1 MVTFSRDKKKGRTR
15 RILFSFLGTLFF
27 VLILFPLLFNSVA
40 IHSGLFFWRTGT
52 RLGDFISS
60 SLVFFQ
66 RNESLR
72 LENQS
77 LKEEIEALRMQ
88 NQSSVDVDQIPLDE
102 ETKMLLPVIA
112 KPFKT
117 GSDTIILEHENTPE
131 IQKYIGMVV
140 TTKEGIP
147 VGVVEKTT
155 TRLVYVKLFSFSGN
169 RIVLRETKENI
180 DFELV
185 GRSSGNFHFEANQ
198 DVPVSVGGF
207 LYLPGF
213 DTFPVAQIAK
223 VVSRQHDP
231 EKIYLAT
238 LVINYNNLN
247 SLVLTEKTYGFSD

>member
-15 RILFSFLGTLFF
+15 RIVLSFFGTLFF

-40 IHSGLFFWRTGT
+40 INSGFFFWRTGT

-77 LKEEIEALRMQ
+77 LKEEIEALRIQ
-88 NQSSVDVDQIPLDE
+88 NQAGEDLNQISASE
-102 ETKMLLPVIA
+102 EAHALLPVIA

-117 GSDTIILEHENTPE
+117 GSDTIILEHENIPDIT
-131 IQKYIGMVV
+131 KYIGMVA
-140 TTKEGIP
+140 TTEEGVP
-147 VGVVEKTT
+147 VGVVERITA
-155 TRLVYVKLFSFSGN
+155 RLVYVKLFSFSGN
-169 RIVLRETKENI
+169 RVVLRETKENI

-213 DTFPVAQIAK
+213 STFPVAQIAK

-238 LVINYNNLN
+238 LVINYNNLT
-247 SLVLTEKTYGFSD
+247 SLLLTEKTYGLSN

>member
-15 RILFSFLGTLFF
+15 RILFSLFGTLFF
-27 VLILFPLLFNSVA
+27 VFILFPLLFNKVA
-40 IHSGLFFWRTGT
+40 INSGFFFWRAGT
-52 RLGDFISS
+52 RLGNFVSS
-60 SLVFFQ
+60 ALVFFK

-77 LKEEIEALRMQ
+77 LKEEIEALRIYNAS
-88 NQSSVDVDQIPLDE
+88 NQDE
-102 ETKMLLPVIA
+102 VKILPTEEAQMLLPIIA

-117 GSDTIILEHENTPE
+117 GSDTIILEHEKNPE
-131 IQKYIGMVV
+131 IAKYIGMVV

-147 VGVVEKTT
+147 VGVVEKST

-169 RIVLRETKENI
+169 KVVLREAKENI
-180 DFELV
+180 DFELT

-198 DVPVSVGGF
+198 EVPVSVGSF
-207 LYLPGF
+207 LYLSGF
-213 DTFPVAQIAK
+213 DILPVAQIAK

-238 LVINYNNLN
+238 LVVNYNNLD
-247 SLVLTEKTYGFSD
+247 SLVLTEKAYGFSD